1 MKKELTTAE
10 KNLIKKYEM
19 KKTKKTSFKDKKEMY
34 LKQTDRNYK
43 DGDRN

>member
-10 KNLIKKYEM
+10 KKIIKKYEM
-19 KKTKKTSFKDKKEMY
+19 KKNKKTSFKDKKEMY
-34 LKQTDRNYK
+34 LKQTDRNFK